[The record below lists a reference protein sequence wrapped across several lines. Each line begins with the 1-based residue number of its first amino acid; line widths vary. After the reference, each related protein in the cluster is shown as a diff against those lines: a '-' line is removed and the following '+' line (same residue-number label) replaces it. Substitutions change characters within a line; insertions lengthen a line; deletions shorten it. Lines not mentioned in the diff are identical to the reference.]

1 MKDILFLGDAAG
13 TIVGS
18 VGLMMFGGFCFALA
32 CLLFP
37 FVVMS
42 RLGKI
47 IKRLERLRDDQ
58 VSCLKEQTEELQ
70 RQNALTR
77 QLLRAY
83 GHEPEA

>member
-1 MKDILFLGDAAG
+1 MSNIFLASAEGAIAGSGALMILAS
-13 TIVGS
+13 IC
-18 VGLMMFGGFCFALA
+18 FGLA

-42 RLGKI
+42 RLAGI
-47 IKRLERLRDDQ
+47 MRRLDKLR
-58 VSCLKEQTEELQ
+58 SEQEAIGAQQFQELQ
-70 RQNALTR
+70 RQNQLTR